1 MNITLS
7 ADKELIRKARE
18 YAARQGSSL
27 NQVIREYLEQ
37 CTALS
42 SIEDHAGEF
51 AKLAREHG
59 GASPSGFVFDREEAH
74 ARGGRDE

>member
-37 CTALS
+37 VTAS
-42 SIEDHAGEF
+42 SGIEDHAREF

-59 GASPSGFVFDREEAH
+59 GVSPRGFVFDREEAH
-74 ARGGRDE
+74 ARGDREE